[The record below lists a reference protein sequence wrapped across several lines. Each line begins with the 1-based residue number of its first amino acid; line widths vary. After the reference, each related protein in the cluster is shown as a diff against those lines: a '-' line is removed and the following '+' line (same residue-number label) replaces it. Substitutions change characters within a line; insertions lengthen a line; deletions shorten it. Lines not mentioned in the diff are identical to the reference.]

1 MYQITVLTPSL
12 DQDDRRYRIYRAPA
26 TNSVDTGRPSPM
38 GFQTLL
44 TDQLVSPPLIAMDS
58 ESNTTTLAAIFS
70 LCRASSFADLGLDIS
85 TVGSRGRRDRN
96 LLTPRNGRI
105 ASGETSR
112 QTPASTRASNAISHP
127 ATPCQQDPAPSVD
140 SNERVDPV
148 RVEGRE

>member
-1 MYQITVLTPSL
+1 
-12 DQDDRRYRIYRAPA
+12 
-26 TNSVDTGRPSPM
+26 
-38 GFQTLL
+38 
-44 TDQLVSPPLIAMDS
+44 MDS

-85 TVGSRGRRDRN
+85 TVGSRGRGDRN
-96 LLTPRNGRI
+96 PLTTRNGRI

-112 QTPASTRASNAISHP
+112 QTPASTRANHAISRP
-127 ATPCQQDPAPSVD
+127 TAPRQQDAAPSVD